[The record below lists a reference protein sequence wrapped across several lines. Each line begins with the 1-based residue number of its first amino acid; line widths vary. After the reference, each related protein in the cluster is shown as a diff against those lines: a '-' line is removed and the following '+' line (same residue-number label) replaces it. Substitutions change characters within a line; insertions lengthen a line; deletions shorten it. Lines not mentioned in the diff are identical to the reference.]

1 MSTTRISLDH
11 AVVLALSVYTTSELA
26 EDGVIDAYPDL
37 EFGLRLALSLKIY
50 R

>member
-1 MSTTRISLDH
+1 ML
-11 AVVLALSVYTTSELA
+11 TSELA
-26 EDGVIDAYPDL
+26 EDEVINPDAYPDL